1 MDKSK
6 LKEKMIGFHKW
17 MLTMDTEANAEQFF
31 HYTDED
37 MAEMY
42 LDEWGPGWRD
52 ISKPLEA
59 VPSLLDEEIMEMNQK
74 EYERDLKVSTQDP
87 ATDNTTIDKKI
98 GDINFMH
105 KWIRE
110 KSGK

>member
-6 LKEKMIGFHKW
+6 LKQQMIGFHKW
-17 MLTMDTEANAEQFF
+17 MLTMDTEANAEEFF

-52 ISKPLEA
+52 ISKPLEGEPQDTPA
-59 VPSLLDEEIMEMNQK
+59 ICEYSGLRPVEGYQEEIDK
-74 EYERDLKVSTQDP
+74 EVK
-87 ATDNTTIDKKI
+87 
-98 GDINFMH
+98 
-105 KWIRE
+105 
-110 KSGK
+110 